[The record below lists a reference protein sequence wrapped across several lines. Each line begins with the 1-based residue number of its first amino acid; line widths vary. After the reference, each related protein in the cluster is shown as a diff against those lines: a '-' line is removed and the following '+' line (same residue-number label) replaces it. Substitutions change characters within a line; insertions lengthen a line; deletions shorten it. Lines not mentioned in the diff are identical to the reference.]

1 MDNSQNSSFLGRAAL
16 NVGYYIGRGR
26 ALGNGCT
33 AKMKRMNMVACII
46 CTVCDG
52 GGARRKSSWYTIDF
66 EIAETQC
73 GGFVLCECV
82 VSRS

>member
-1 MDNSQNSSFLGRAAL
+1 MVDNSQNSSFLGRAAL
-16 NVGYYIGRGR
+16 NVGYYIGRGW

-52 GGARRKSSWYTIDF
+52 GGAQRKRSWYIIDF
-66 EIAETQC
+66 EIADTQ
-73 GGFVLCECV
+73 GGGVVLCESV
-82 VSRS
+82 G